1 MSIKKELY
9 VRESKHADIDDILT
23 IVKEA
28 FGNDKEAEL
37 VENLLG
43 DKSARPFLSLLA
55 IEDEKPVGY
64 ILFTTVHIDPVDDR
78 FVAQI
83 LAPLAVLPE
92 HQNSG
97 IGKKLIDDGLKM
109 LRSLG
114 ANLVFVLGHPEYYP
128 RHGFEPAG
136 CQGFEAP
143 YPIPEK
149 HADAWMMLSLKDRDV
164 EKMAGGKVVISEALD
179 RPEYWRE

>member
-1 MSIKKELY
+1 MSEKEFY
-9 VRESKHADIDDILT
+9 VRETTLADIKDVLT
-23 IVKEA
+23 IVKTA

-37 VENLLG
+37 VENLLS
-43 DKSARPFLSLLA
+43 DRNARPALSLLA
-55 IEDEKPVGY
+55 IEDEKPVGF

-92 HQNSG
+92 YQNRG
-97 IGKKLIDDGLKM
+97 IGKTLIDDGLKI

-128 RHGFEPAG
+128 RCGFKPAG
-136 CQGFEAP
+136 CRGFEAP